1 MTEEDIH
8 INGKRVAMTERM
20 MEEVLINELDNM
32 LQITRESRL
41 KLMKASCHI
50 IESNFCSNTESPIN
64 CLYALL
70 TFIV

>member
-41 KLMKASCHI
+41 KLINEKLYWY
-50 IESNFCSNTESPIN
+50 CSIK
-64 CLYALL
+64 CL
-70 TFIV
+70 FN